1 MSNKRS
7 SKEKTMPKAKK
18 IPNLADSLPQGSNTM
33 KALTDVQIKAI
44 MSGTKP
50 ISDKPKRFAKI
61 REFIS
66 NFFLEAYW
74 FTRYNKWSRY
84 VYEAFIYAIIIVS
97 TLFEAFMIDF
107 FSALYT
113 YNILNT
119 RIQNATESV
128 YYQNRLT
135 MWTTVASIVIAAIVI
150 ANAVYLFKRWKKFRA
165 EYKHTNRIRRDQNV
179 K

>member
-33 KALTDVQIKAI
+33 KALTDVQI
-44 MSGTKP
+44 
-50 ISDKPKRFAKI
+50 SDKPKRFAKI
-61 REFIS
+61 REFIG

-84 VYEAFIYAIIIVS
+84 VYEAFIYAIIVVS

-119 RIQNATESV
+119 RIQNAPKSV

>member
-1 MSNKRS
+1 
-7 SKEKTMPKAKK
+7 
-18 IPNLADSLPQGSNTM
+18 
-33 KALTDVQIKAI
+33 
-44 MSGTKP
+44 
-50 ISDKPKRFAKI
+50 
-61 REFIS
+61 
-66 NFFLEAYW
+66 
-74 FTRYNKWSRY
+74 
-84 VYEAFIYAIIIVS
+84 
-97 TLFEAFMIDF
+97 MIDF